1 MDETRKG
8 NGMRNLLIFLMLMFV
23 CAVAYAGTTSTNGY
37 FYLPDVGAT
46 GSSEH
51 TTWVNTQEATDAVI
65 KSNTDHRN
73 SSTQTHTNLVN
84 SGYLEV
90 GGSSGTRA
98 SGASGVGRWGGVGN
112 TNNEGLKFDFEK
124 DANHVEI
131 ASHTSASGLR
141 VQGMGFEPSQVF
153 SDPCGT
159 YGKGAIFW
167 NATSG
172 YPCFCDLSGAD
183 VKMTDNSTACF

>member
-1 MDETRKG
+1 MIRQSFIF
-8 NGMRNLLIFLMLMFV
+8 LIFTFIIMNV
-23 CAVAYAGTTSTNGY
+23 CYAGTTSTNGY

-65 KSNTDHRN
+65 GSNYDHHT
-73 SSTQTHTNLVN
+73 SATQTHTNLVN

-90 GGSSGTRA
+90 GGSTGIRA
-98 SGASGVGRWGGVGN
+98 SGATGVGRLGGVGN
-112 TNNEGLKFDFEK
+112 TNNEGLKLDFEK

-153 SDPCGT
+153 ADPCGT

-172 YPCFCDLSGAD
+172 YPCFCDLSGND